1 MNVSSTSV
9 LNLDTLFPFKLDGFQ
24 KKAIAAWDNNQ
35 SIVVC
40 APTGSGKTVIAEY
53 AIHRALVRGKRLF
66 YTTPLKALSN
76 QKFRD
81 FCGFFGENQVGLI
94 TGDIL
99 INVGAPILVMTTEIF
114 RNMLYGTPIGQVGT
128 TVEGVEAVVLD
139 ECHYLSDR
147 QRGTVWEE
155 SIIYCPPQIQLL
167 ALSATIGN
175 PGELTDWID
184 QVHGS
189 TVLINSNYRPVPL
202 KFYFSSNKGLF
213 PLLNKKQTE
222 INPRLKPFAKGKR
235 SHRRPRRED
244 CPTISLIVEQ
254 LQQREMLP
262 AIYLIFNRRGCDQ
275 ATINLAEDRDF
286 ELVNPQEAAELSKL
300 VDEFLAQNPYEAA
313 RANQVEPLKKGIAA
327 HHAGIL
333 PAWKELVERLFEMGL
348 VKVVFATSTLA
359 AGINMPARTVVIS
372 SLSKRSDD
380 GHRLLTPSEFL
391 QVAGRAGRRGMDVV
405 GHVAIAQTPF
415 EGAKEGAYLAT
426 AEPEPLRSWFAPSY
440 GMVLN
445 LLQTHALEEVEKLL
459 EGSFAEYL
467 ARKKRDPQLQEI
479 AELTTQ
485 LTKLDIELAS
495 LDLAQIASYKKLKE
509 RLREERRLAKTLQQQ
524 AESVRGEEIKSE
536 LEQVKLGTILY
547 LKGKHVK
554 VSTPIPAVL
563 VCQVPGRGKLI
574 YLVCLGANNRWY
586 VISSVD
592 VVGIDKTVLPQSELK
607 KLAPPDDLPSQ
618 LGGSKKGDPETAK
631 IAKNLPE
638 NLSAIWEAP
647 EVKAQIL
654 RIESVEAELANHP
667 LNELGAKPGSLVK
680 RSDRAQELREK
691 IHQLQVKY
699 RQQKSRGSYYWEE
712 FLNLA
717 KVLQEFEALAEFT
730 PTILGKA
737 AAAIRSDNELW
748 LGLAFKSGAL
758 DQLKP
763 AELAAAVCALI
774 SETPKPDSWTN
785 YRCSPE
791 VISALDKLR
800 QQRRKLIQVQHRYDV
815 AIPVWLEDDLVGLVE
830 NWAIA
835 DGHLDW
841 NELCE
846 NTSLDDGDLVRM
858 FRRTVDVL
866 WQIPQIP
873 GVSENLQ
880 RNARQAVAQIEHFPI

>member
-9 LNLDTLFPFKLDGFQ
+9 LNLNTLFPFKLDDFQ
-24 KKAIAAWDNNQ
+24 KKAIAAWDDNK

-81 FCGFFGENQVGLI
+81 FCSSFGQKQVGLI

-128 TVEGVEAVVLD
+128 TVADVEAVVLD

-202 KFYFSSNKGLF
+202 KFYFSNNKGLF
-213 PLLNKKQTE
+213 PLLNKKQTD
-222 INPRLKPFAKGKR
+222 INPRLKPYAKGKQAP
-235 SHRRPRRED
+235 RRPRRED
-244 CPTISLIVEQ
+244 CPSIALIVEQ
-254 LQQREMLP
+254 LQQRDMLP
-262 AIYLIFNRRGCDQ
+262 AIYLIFNRRGCDR
-275 ATINLAEDRDF
+275 AVINLAEDSDF
-286 ELVNPQEAAELSKL
+286 QLVNAREAAELSKL
-300 VDEFLAQNPYEAA
+300 VDEFLAQNPHEAA
-313 RANQVEPLKKGIAA
+313 RSNQVEPLKKGIAA

-391 QVAGRAGRRGMDVV
+391 QVAGRAGRRGMDTV
-405 GHVAIAQTPF
+405 GHVTISQTPF

-467 ARKKRDPQLQEI
+467 ARQKLDPQLQEI

-485 LTKLDIELAS
+485 LAKLEIELANLDIE
-495 LDLAQIASYKKLKE
+495 QISSYKKLKE

-524 AESVRGEEIKSE
+524 AESVRIQEIRSE
-536 LEQVKLGTILY
+536 LERVKLGKILY

-554 VSTPIPAVL
+554 VSSPIPAVL
-563 VCQVPGRGKLI
+563 VCRVPGRGNLI
-574 YLVCLGANNRWY
+574 YLVCLAANNRWY
-586 VISSVD
+586 VVSSVD
-592 VVGIDKTVLPQSELK
+592 VVGIDKTTLPELDLK
-607 KLAPPDDLPSQ
+607 NLAPPNDLPCQ
-618 LGGSKKGDPETAK
+618 LGGSKKGAPETAQ
-631 IAKNLPE
+631 IAKNLPK
-638 NLSAIWEAP
+638 NLEAIWEAP
-647 EVKAQIL
+647 EVKEQRL
-654 RIESVEAELANHP
+654 RIESVEEQLANHP
-667 LNELGAKPGSLVK
+667 LNELGKPSSLIK
-680 RSDRAQELREK
+680 RSDRARKLREK
-691 IHQLQVKY
+691 IHQLQVNY
-699 RQQKSRGSYYWEE
+699 RKQKSRGSYYWQE
-712 FLNLA
+712 FLNLV
-717 KVLQEFEALAEFT
+717 KVLQEFDALTEYT
-730 PTILGKA
+730 PTKLGQA
-737 AAAIRSDNELW
+737 AAAIRCDNELW
-748 LGLAFKSGAL
+748 LGLAFISGAL
-758 DQLKP
+758 DRLKP
-763 AELAAAVCALI
+763 AQLAAAVCALI
-774 SETPKPDSWTN
+774 SEPPKPDSWTN

-791 VISALDKLR
+791 VIATLDSLR

-815 AIPVWLEDDLVGLVE
+815 AIPVWLEDDLVALVE

-835 DGHLDW
+835 DGSLEW
-841 NELCE
+841 NQLCE

-873 GVSENLQ
+873 GVSEALEQ
-880 RNARQAVAQIEHFPI
+880 NARQAVVQIERFPI